1 MELHER
7 IRGLREDRDLNQTQI
22 GKALHMSQRKISYIE
37 RGEKAIT
44 AEEIISFCLLYNVSA
59 DWLLG
64 LPEGLPYPKRK

>member
-7 IRGLREDRDLNQTQI
+7 IRGLREDRDLNQTEI
-22 GKALHMSQRKISYIE
+22 GKILHMSQRKISYIE

-44 AEEIISFCLLYNVSA
+44 AEEIVAYCLLFNVSA

-64 LPEGLPYPKRK
+64 LPDGLPYPKRK